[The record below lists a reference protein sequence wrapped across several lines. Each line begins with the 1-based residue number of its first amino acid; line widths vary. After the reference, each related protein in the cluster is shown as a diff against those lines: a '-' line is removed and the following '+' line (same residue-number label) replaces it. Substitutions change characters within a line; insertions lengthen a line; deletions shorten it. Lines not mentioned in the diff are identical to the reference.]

1 MANSEG
7 PKKTCPGQD
16 AFQAVSNQIEPGPS
30 ISSSVQD
37 TLTVSNDKSAKTGE
51 QGDHTHK
58 EMNQITRDCQ
68 HSSKDGESCD
78 EVGEAP
84 VVPEPSVP
92 GSSSLK
98 QDGTEI
104 DDSTAPLAAAKKD
117 QQSPKPFVD
126 PDLFPHSLLDE
137 PGQSLVTGM
146 IDYLRVVDDRLR
158 KIEDK
163 LLSGDPKSDSIKE
176 ANPVP
181 AEQTK
186 AYPKDIKLEAKFFKA
201 SEDDFW
207 PDGDVKDLADQPG
220 RFSSALDQAQVLR
233 VMYNI
238 LPGQFNV
245 DSASPD
251 PAHVEIIYVSIL
263 SDAIASFFREV
274 LGLDCGFGHTT
285 VRLSR
290 PFRPLIRIFK
300 PLKDQLA
307 KLEND
312 YGHLQTEDK
321 KDESPNIESG
331 SPNVRAS
338 GDEEVTVDGKSNDPT
353 SSTTSPESTPSEQH
367 EKPFERPSAL
377 RDFKLVVE
385 FVDQYLSKSMEVY
398 ERITSGKDDRVAFDD
413 LWMLYEPGTTIYC
426 PYKPQSETIYA
437 CDNLTERTGGSGFSF
452 QWAPTP
458 SPSRYTPQA
467 YHVLST
473 RGGIPLKKSLTPGA
487 TEEEDEE
494 EDLWQNFG
502 TLLEKFDVFRHGESG
517 GHRKDGQLP
526 VTRHGLGGAP
536 ARRKT
541 KNTMSG
547 LTIACFNIE
556 YDGDQFGAQRDLFEI
571 NPYDGLKEIR
581 SLQVYPMQYLD
592 QQQRSRLLERGRK
605 FVDLT
610 KNAHMSYEGTTAGR
624 ARETINSEV
633 IVDFKMAFERDNP
646 QPEFSEIQP
655 NLIEALKMQ
664 TEKTHADFKSYL
676 DNSGLISLFPG
687 VVPGYAL
694 RNRKWVMLDVDT
706 LQDIQHGSDWKNL
719 VLPKGHKEM
728 VQAMVESYTRRSD
741 TTQATHDIASFER
754 ADIDLVRGKVFL
766 RILEYYPGILF
777 LTTNRVGAIDD
788 AFRSRL
794 HLTLYYP
801 KLLEKQSIKIWR
813 NNITK
818 LKEANDFR
826 TKRGQEPIIC
836 EKDEILKW
844 AKLNWESLRWNGRQ
858 IRNAF
863 QTAIALAEFEAQPK
877 SASKKKAADS
887 SSTSPNRPKQP
898 VLTQDTFLHIA
909 KASTQFTDYLLD
921 THGKD
926 EDSIAMRDQMRLP
939 DFKAKTKLIRV
950 EDSSESDT
958 DSEDASN
965 SSDSKSSS
973 PDSDIDSNAT
983 VDSDE
988 SSSDD
993 ESAKKRRKAGKAK
1006 GKAEKK
1012 LKDKGI
1018 SEAVEKADKKKDKK
1032 KKKKKSDP

>member
-1 MANSEG
+1 
-7 PKKTCPGQD
+7 
-16 AFQAVSNQIEPGPS
+16 
-30 ISSSVQD
+30 
-37 TLTVSNDKSAKTGE
+37 
-51 QGDHTHK
+51 
-58 EMNQITRDCQ
+58 
-68 HSSKDGESCD
+68 
-78 EVGEAP
+78 
-84 VVPEPSVP
+84 
-92 GSSSLK
+92 
-98 QDGTEI
+98 
-104 DDSTAPLAAAKKD
+104 
-117 QQSPKPFVD
+117 
-126 PDLFPHSLLDE
+126 
-137 PGQSLVTGM
+137 M

-655 NLIEALKMQ
+655 NLIEVKDALSYF
-664 TEKTHADFKSYL
+664 TENPVWERLLRQLAHNWACVLLLDEADVFLAKRTKTDVKR
-676 DNSGLISLFPG
+676 NGLVS
-687 VVPGYAL
+687 
-694 RNRKWVMLDVDT
+694 
-706 LQDIQHGSDWKNL
+706 
-719 VLPKGHKEM
+719 
-728 VQAMVESYTRRSD
+728 
-741 TTQATHDIASFER
+741 
-754 ADIDLVRGKVFL
+754 VFL